1 MSKSYK
7 IEIGQRI
14 KEIRASMNMTQ
25 KQFCL
30 FFGPVIRTPT
40 SLSMIENGENAPPVE
55 LFSLLAGKGVNLN
68 WVFMGRGPMYIS
80 GEGVYVPPG
89 ASRKEVK
96 MFHQLHKILKEE
108 NLEKIKTLEG
118 LLNVIAPIEEVDD
131 LIEGAA

>member
-14 KEIRASMNMTQ
+14 KEIRASMNLTQ

-30 FFGPVIRTPT
+30 FFGPVVRTPSMV
-40 SLSMIENGENAPPVE
+40 SLIESGDTIPPVE
-55 LFSLLAGKGVNLN
+55 LFSLLARKGVNLN
-68 WVFMGRGPMYIS
+68 WVFTGRGSMYIS
-80 GEGVYVPPG
+80 GEGVCVPPG

-108 NLEKIKTLEG
+108 NPEKMKTLEG
-118 LLNVIAPIEEVDD
+118 LLNVMMPIEEEED
-131 LIEGAA
+131 LKEGAA